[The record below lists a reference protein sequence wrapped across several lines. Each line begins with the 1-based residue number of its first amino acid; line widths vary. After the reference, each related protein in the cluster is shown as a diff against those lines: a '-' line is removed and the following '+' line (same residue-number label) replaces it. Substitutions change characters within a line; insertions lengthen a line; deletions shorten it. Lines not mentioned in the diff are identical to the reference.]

1 MATVAALV
9 AAIKDYVVEDGD
21 GNEGAF
27 EKAVGGAS
35 RALLQLKALKTTVTL
50 AKKELLA
57 ELGEDESESRDEYLE
72 HFVQHFL
79 DAKEFIVLLGQFLLE
94 R

>member
-1 MATVAALV
+1 MATVADLV

-35 RALLQLKALKTTVTL
+35 RCFSSKL
-50 AKKELLA
+50 
-57 ELGEDESESRDEYLE
+57 
-72 HFVQHFL
+72 
-79 DAKEFIVLLGQFLLE
+79 
-94 R
+94 

>member
-1 MATVAALV
+1 ML
-9 AAIKDYVVEDGD
+9 EDGD
-21 GNEGAF
+21 GKGGAF